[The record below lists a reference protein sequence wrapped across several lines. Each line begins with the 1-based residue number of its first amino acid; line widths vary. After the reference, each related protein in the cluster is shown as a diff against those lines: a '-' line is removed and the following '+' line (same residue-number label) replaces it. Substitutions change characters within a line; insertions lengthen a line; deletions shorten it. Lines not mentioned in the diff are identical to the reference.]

1 MKENEAELIKMIREC
16 EYPDKALLVAIQT
29 ILLFLK
35 QH

>member
-1 MKENEAELIKMIREC
+1 MTEKEVELIKMMREC
-16 EYPDKALLVAIQT
+16 KYPEKALLVAIQT